1 MNYFNDCKT
10 LDEAKTL
17 FRKLCL
23 KLHPDT
29 GGTNKDFIYMFNQFK
44 SFRPS
49 KGFEQ
54 PFNAEQFYNNEVRI
68 FDSLNDVKVSFV
80 GSFIWLEDNEKGAT
94 YRQKDAINAI
104 VIQGKNK
111 ARFAGKKKV
120 WYFSPEGYKQK
131 AKSGKSLD
139 QIKSK
144 YGSKEFSTQGRKAI
158 S

>member
-29 GGTNKDFIYMFNQFK
+29 GGTNKDFICMFNQFK
-44 SFRPS
+44 SFKPAE
-49 KGFEQ
+49 GFKQ
-54 PFNAEQFYNNEVRI
+54 AFNAEQFYNNEVRI

-94 YRQKDAINAI
+94 YNQKEIIKAII
-104 VIQGKNK
+104 IQGKNK
-111 ARFAGKKKV
+111 ARFAGKKKA
-120 WYFSPEGYKQK
+120 WYYSPEGYKQK
-131 AKSGKSLD
+131 AKSGKSLE

-144 YGSKEFSTQGRKAI
+144 YGSKEFATKGRKAI

>member
-1 MNYFNDCKT
+1 MNYFKDCKK

-44 SFRPS
+44 SFRPLE
-49 KGFEQ
+49 GFEE
-54 PFNAEQFYNNEVRI
+54 PFNAEKFYNNEVKA
-68 FDSLNDVKVSFV
+68 FDILDDVKVSFV

-94 YRQKDAINAI
+94 YRQKDVISSMT
-104 VIQGKNK
+104 IQGKNK
-111 ARFAGKKKV
+111 ARFARLKKV

-131 AKSGKSLD
+131 AKSGKSLA

-144 YGSKEFSTQGRKAI
+144 YGSKEYATKGKQLVS
-158 S
+158 

>member
-1 MNYFNDCKT
+1 MNYFKDCNK

-29 GGTNKDFIYMFNQFK
+29 GGTNKDFIDMFNQFK

-49 KGFEQ
+49 QGFEQ
-54 PFNAEQFYNNEVRI
+54 PFDAEKFYNNEVKI
-68 FDSLNDVKVSFV
+68 FDSLENVKVSFV
-80 GSFIWLEDNEKGAT
+80 GSFIWLEDNEFGAT

-104 VIQGKNK
+104 VIRGKNK

-131 AKSGKSLD
+131 AKSGKSLS

-144 YGSKEFSTQGRKAI
+144 YGSKEFATKGRKAI